1 MSAGQ
6 KPLNTTLYKWM
17 ALLHH
22 CTYRTFFARWVLLWM
37 LVENVL
43 LWCKRLSKK
52 SKKKKKWKTTQKTQ
66 KATKHTNFPVF
77 SSTEEVPV
85 HTSVSLLFHVHKQK
99 YIHSSH
105 FGTVF
110 FFFCTQKLQ
119 KAPKSTIESACGDRG
134 CGKLANPELVT
145 STKQLSH
152 ISLLSIGAWY
162 IVLHVKLRCYHLV
175 SEIKSLYNSLLIYL

>member
-1 MSAGQ
+1 
-6 KPLNTTLYKWM
+6 M

-52 SKKKKKWKTTQKTQ
+52 SKKKKKNEKQPKRHRRPPNTLTFPSFPAQKTSLFTLLYRFFFMYINKNTFIQ
-66 KATKHTNFPVF
+66 VILEQFF
-77 SSTEEVPV
+77 S
-85 HTSVSLLFHVHKQK
+85 
-99 YIHSSH
+99 
-105 FGTVF
+105 
-110 FFFCTQKLQ
+110 FFCTQKLQ

-162 IVLHVKLRCYHLV
+162 TVLHVKLRCYHLV
-175 SEIKSLYNSLLIYL
+175 SEIKCLYNSPLIYL